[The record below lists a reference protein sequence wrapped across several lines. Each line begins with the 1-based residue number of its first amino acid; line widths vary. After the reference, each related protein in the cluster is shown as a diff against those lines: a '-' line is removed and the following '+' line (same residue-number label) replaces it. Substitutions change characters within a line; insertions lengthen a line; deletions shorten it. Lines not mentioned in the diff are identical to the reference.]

1 MVITSKNNKNKELE
15 IIKEISG
22 GVSDLLS
29 GAKTFRVVATDLIRE
44 YYNPIRK
51 NIQKLDGD
59 FRFRKFLK
67 ECIDGGPVKHFIG
80 KTDVD
85 DFLSTE
91 NVFSRELNK
100 LLNSEIVWDCNI
112 SKLKLVD
119 IDSFAGFDNFRV
131 TTFVTNREGDY
142 LEKESPS
149 HKIIEYLVCE
159 DDEIDEKIELLVNSI
174 KFSNL
179 KNRAKT
185 SMKYLYDGGYKNVYL
200 ESYSYNNSFYGFPLS
215 LYSSKINKNF
225 MEDLEENLLNFIFDS
240 LDRWFDKNN
249 KYDYIGMAKALFIGE
264 KYQENIFSKNI
275 AVKRFLSEFDGFE
288 YLKPERDEVIKFC
301 KTVIYS
307 PKMIK
312 TISKDE
318 SRYKIISRSFKY
330 LFKTYDLELSELIV
344 GDNLKDFLKRVVSF
358 DAIDLPESPRSLV
371 EYVLGSISKGY
382 LGKYSILDYDDLTAS
397 KSLRFL
403 LENKSYLL
411 EEIDNFKHSMFKNPV
426 LCISTSNDETF
437 QGLNENY
444 QLNLYKINDIVNILK
459 DSEILVQKPI
469 IKFYLGNKKSERWD
483 NIYYYNL
490 DIMLSTLKS
499 LINEKGFDYDIQLV
513 VSEKSYNDYV
523 YTFFSENELSNMSIL
538 KLKDFNKYIRET
550 ENARETS
557 DFDIDSIIN
566 SSIYELT
573 WMKQLLK

>member
-1 MVITSKNNKNKELE
+1 MVITSKNIKNKELD

-29 GAKTFRVVATDLIRE
+29 GAKTFRVVANNLIRE
-44 YYNPIRK
+44 YYNPIRR
-51 NIQKLDGD
+51 NIQNLDGD

-80 KTDVD
+80 KRDID
-85 DFLSTE
+85 DFLLTNNLFST
-91 NVFSRELNK
+91 ELNK

-112 SKLKLVD
+112 SKLKLVE

-131 TTFVTNREGDY
+131 TTFITNREGDY

-159 DDEIDEKIELLVNSI
+159 DDEIDEKIEVLVNSI

-344 GDNLKDFLKRVVSF
+344 GDNLKDFIKRVVSF
-358 DAIDLPESPRSLV
+358 DAINFPASPRALV
-371 EYVLGSISKGY
+371 EYVLGSISRGY
-382 LGKYSILDYDDLTAS
+382 LGKCSILDYDDLTAS

-426 LCISTSNDETF
+426 LCISTNNDETF

-459 DSEILVQKPI
+459 DSEILVQKPT
-469 IKFYLGNKKSERWD
+469 IKFYFGNKKSERWD

-490 DIMLSTLKS
+490 DLMLSTLKL
-499 LINEKGFDYDIQLV
+499 LINEKGLDYNIQLV

-523 YTFFSENELSNMSIL
+523 YTFFSENELSNMLIL

-550 ENARETS
+550 ENVRETS

>member
-1 MVITSKNNKNKELE
+1 
-15 IIKEISG
+15 
-22 GVSDLLS
+22 
-29 GAKTFRVVATDLIRE
+29 
-44 YYNPIRK
+44 
-51 NIQKLDGD
+51 
-59 FRFRKFLK
+59 
-67 ECIDGGPVKHFIG
+67 
-80 KTDVD
+80 
-85 DFLSTE
+85 
-91 NVFSRELNK
+91 
-100 LLNSEIVWDCNI
+100 
-112 SKLKLVD
+112 
-119 IDSFAGFDNFRV
+119 
-131 TTFVTNREGDY
+131 
-142 LEKESPS
+142 
-149 HKIIEYLVCE
+149 
-159 DDEIDEKIELLVNSI
+159 
-174 KFSNL
+174 
-179 KNRAKT
+179 
-185 SMKYLYDGGYKNVYL
+185 
-200 ESYSYNNSFYGFPLS
+200 
-215 LYSSKINKNF
+215 
-225 MEDLEENLLNFIFDS
+225 
-240 LDRWFDKNN
+240 
-249 KYDYIGMAKALFIGE
+249 
-264 KYQENIFSKNI
+264 
-275 AVKRFLSEFDGFE
+275 
-288 YLKPERDEVIKFC
+288 
-301 KTVIYS
+301 
-307 PKMIK
+307 MIK

-330 LFKTYDLELSELIV
+330 LFKTYDLELSELIF

-358 DAIDLPESPRSLV
+358 DAIDFPESPRSLV

-397 KSLRFL
+397 KSLSFL
-403 LENKSYLL
+403 LENKSYIL

-490 DIMLSTLKS
+490 DITLSTLKS
-499 LINEKGFDYDIQLV
+499 LINEKGLDYDIQLV

-550 ENARETS
+550 ENVRETS

>member
-1 MVITSKNNKNKELE
+1 MVITSKNIKNKELD

-44 YYNPIRK
+44 YYNPIRR
-51 NIQKLDGD
+51 NIQNLDDD

-80 KTDVD
+80 KRDID
-85 DFLSTE
+85 DFLLTNNLFST
-91 NVFSRELNK
+91 ELNK

-112 SKLKLVD
+112 SKLKLVE

-131 TTFVTNREGDY
+131 TTFITNREGDY

-159 DDEIDEKIELLVNSI
+159 DDEIDEKIEVLVNSI

-344 GDNLKDFLKRVVSF
+344 GDNLKDFIKRVVSF
-358 DAIDLPESPRSLV
+358 DAINFPASPRALV
-371 EYVLGSISKGY
+371 EYVLGSISRGY
-382 LGKYSILDYDDLTAS
+382 LGKCSILDYDDLTAS

-426 LCISTSNDETF
+426 LCISTNNDETF

-459 DSEILVQKPI
+459 DSEILVQKPT
-469 IKFYLGNKKSERWD
+469 IKFYFGNKKSERWD

-490 DIMLSTLKS
+490 DLMLSTLKL
-499 LINEKGFDYDIQLV
+499 LINEKGLDYNIQLV

-550 ENARETS
+550 ENVRETS

>member
-1 MVITSKNNKNKELE
+1 MVITSKNSKNKELD

-29 GAKTFRVVATDLIRE
+29 GAKTFRGVATDLIRE
-44 YYNPIRK
+44 YYNPIRR
-51 NIQKLDGD
+51 NVQNLDGD

-85 DFLSTE
+85 DFLLTNNLFST
-91 NVFSRELNK
+91 ELNK

-112 SKLKLVD
+112 SKLKLVE

-131 TTFVTNREGDY
+131 TTFVTNRKGDC

-149 HKIIEYLVCE
+149 HNIIEYLVCE

-249 KYDYIGMAKALFIGE
+249 KYDYIGMAKALFLGE

-288 YLKPERDEVIKFC
+288 YLKPERNEVIKFC

-358 DAIDLPESPRSLV
+358 DAIDFPASPRGLV

-499 LINEKGFDYDIQLV
+499 LINEEGLDYDIQLV
-513 VSEKSYNDYV
+513 VSEKSYKDYV
-523 YTFFSENELSNMSIL
+523 HTFFSEDELSNMSIL

-550 ENARETS
+550 ENVRETS

-573 WMKQLLK
+573 WMKELLK

>member
-1 MVITSKNNKNKELE
+1 MVITSKNSKNKELD
-15 IIKEISG
+15 IIKEISD

-29 GAKTFRVVATDLIRE
+29 GAKTFRVVATDLIKE
-44 YYNPIRK
+44 YYNPIRR
-51 NIQKLDGD
+51 NVQNLDGD

-85 DFLSTE
+85 DFLLTNNLFST
-91 NVFSRELNK
+91 ELNK

-112 SKLKLVD
+112 SKLKLVE

-249 KYDYIGMAKALFIGE
+249 KYDYIGMAKALFLGE

-288 YLKPERDEVIKFC
+288 YLKPERDEVIKF
-301 KTVIYS
+301 
-307 PKMIK
+307 
-312 TISKDE
+312 
-318 SRYKIISRSFKY
+318 
-330 LFKTYDLELSELIV
+330 
-344 GDNLKDFLKRVVSF
+344 
-358 DAIDLPESPRSLV
+358 
-371 EYVLGSISKGY
+371 
-382 LGKYSILDYDDLTAS
+382 
-397 KSLRFL
+397 
-403 LENKSYLL
+403 
-411 EEIDNFKHSMFKNPV
+411 
-426 LCISTSNDETF
+426 
-437 QGLNENY
+437 
-444 QLNLYKINDIVNILK
+444 
-459 DSEILVQKPI
+459 
-469 IKFYLGNKKSERWD
+469 
-483 NIYYYNL
+483 
-490 DIMLSTLKS
+490 
-499 LINEKGFDYDIQLV
+499 
-513 VSEKSYNDYV
+513 
-523 YTFFSENELSNMSIL
+523 
-538 KLKDFNKYIRET
+538 
-550 ENARETS
+550 
-557 DFDIDSIIN
+557 
-566 SSIYELT
+566 
-573 WMKQLLK
+573 

>member
-1 MVITSKNNKNKELE
+1 MVITSKNIKNKELD

-29 GAKTFRVVATDLIRE
+29 GAKTFRVVANNLIRE
-44 YYNPIRK
+44 YYNPIRR
-51 NIQKLDGD
+51 NIQNLDGD

-80 KTDVD
+80 KRDVD
-85 DFLSTE
+85 DFLLTNNLFST
-91 NVFSRELNK
+91 ELNK

-112 SKLKLVD
+112 SKLKLVE

-131 TTFVTNREGDY
+131 TTFITNREGDY

-159 DDEIDEKIELLVNSI
+159 DDEIDEKIEVLVNSI

-185 SMKYLYDGGYKNVYL
+185 SIKYLYDGGYKNVYL

-344 GDNLKDFLKRVVSF
+344 GDNLKDFIKRVVSF
-358 DAIDLPESPRSLV
+358 EAINFPASPRALV
-371 EYVLGSISKGY
+371 EYVLGSISRGY
-382 LGKYSILDYDDLTAS
+382 LGKCSILDYDDLTAS

-426 LCISTSNDETF
+426 LCISTNNDETF

-459 DSEILVQKPI
+459 DSEILVQKPT
-469 IKFYLGNKKSERWD
+469 IKFYFGNKKSERWD

-490 DIMLSTLKS
+490 DLMLSTLKL
-499 LINEKGFDYDIQLV
+499 LINEKGLDYDIQLV

-550 ENARETS
+550 ENVRETS

>member
-1 MVITSKNNKNKELE
+1 MVITSKNIKNKELD

-29 GAKTFRVVATDLIRE
+29 GAKTFRVVANNLIRE
-44 YYNPIRK
+44 YYNPIRR
-51 NIQKLDGD
+51 NIQNLDGD

-80 KTDVD
+80 KRDID
-85 DFLSTE
+85 DFLLTNNLFST
-91 NVFSRELNK
+91 ELNK

-112 SKLKLVD
+112 SKLKLVE

-131 TTFVTNREGDY
+131 TTFITNREGDY

-301 KTVIYS
+301 KSVIYS

-344 GDNLKDFLKRVVSF
+344 GDNLKDFIKRVVSF
-358 DAIDLPESPRSLV
+358 DAINFPASPRALV
-371 EYVLGSISKGY
+371 EYVLGSISRGY
-382 LGKYSILDYDDLTAS
+382 LGKCSILDYDDLTAS

-411 EEIDNFKHSMFKNPV
+411 EEIDNFKHSMFKDPV
-426 LCISTSNDETF
+426 LCISTNNDETF

-459 DSEILVQKPI
+459 DSEILVQKPT
-469 IKFYLGNKKSERWD
+469 IKFYFGNKKSERWD

-490 DIMLSTLKS
+490 DLMLSTLKL
-499 LINEKGFDYDIQLV
+499 LINEKGLDYDIQLV

-550 ENARETS
+550 ENVRETS

-573 WMKQLLK
+573 WIKQLLK

>member
-1 MVITSKNNKNKELE
+1 MVITSKNSKNKELD

-29 GAKTFRVVATDLIRE
+29 GAKTFRVVATDLIKE
-44 YYNPIRK
+44 YYNPIRR
-51 NIQKLDGD
+51 NVQNLDGD

-85 DFLSTE
+85 GFLLT
-91 NVFSRELNK
+91 NNLFSKELNK

-112 SKLKLVD
+112 SKLKLVE

-185 SMKYLYDGGYKNVYL
+185 SMKCLYDGGYKNVYL

-249 KYDYIGMAKALFIGE
+249 KYDYIGMAKALFLGE

-330 LFKTYDLELSELIV
+330 LFKTYDLELSELIF

-358 DAIDLPESPRSLV
+358 DDIDFPESPRSLV
-371 EYVLGSISKGY
+371 EYVLRSISKGY
-382 LGKYSILDYDDLTAS
+382 LGKYSILDYDDLTES
-397 KSLRFL
+397 KSLSFL
-403 LENKSYLL
+403 LENKSYIL

-499 LINEKGFDYDIQLV
+499 LINKKGLDYDIQLV

-550 ENARETS
+550 ENVRETS

>member
-1 MVITSKNNKNKELE
+1 MVITSKNSKNKELE

-29 GAKTFRVVATDLIRE
+29 GVKTFRVVAADLIRE
-44 YYNPIRK
+44 YYNPIRR
-51 NIQKLDGD
+51 NIQKSDGD

-80 KTDVD
+80 KTGID
-85 DFLSTE
+85 DFLSTG
-91 NVFSRELNK
+91 NVFSKELNK

-112 SKLKLVD
+112 SKLKLVE
-119 IDSFAGFDNFRV
+119 IDSFSGFDNYRV

-149 HKIIEYLVCE
+149 YHIIEYLVCE
-159 DDEIDEKIELLVNSI
+159 DDELDEKIELLVNSI

-200 ESYSYNNSFYGFPLS
+200 DSYSYSNSLYGFPLS
-215 LYSSKINKNF
+215 LYRPKIHNNF
-225 MEDLEENLLNFIFDS
+225 MGDLEKNLLELIFDS
-240 LDRWFDKNN
+240 LKNGLN
-249 KYDYIGMAKALFIGE
+249 DYTQYDYIGMAKALFLGE

-312 TISKDE
+312 TVSKDDP
-318 SRYKIISRSFKY
+318 RYKIISRSFQY
-330 LFKTYDLELSELIV
+330 LFKTYDLELSELLTD
-344 GDNLKDFLKRVVSF
+344 DNLKDFIQRVVSF
-358 DAIDLPESPRSLV
+358 NAIYIPSSPRNLV
-371 EYVLGSISKGY
+371 EYVLKSISGGY
-382 LGKYSILDYDDLTAS
+382 LRKYSILDYDDLTAL

-403 LENKSYLL
+403 LDNKPSIL
-411 EEIDNFKHSMFKNPV
+411 EEIGNFKNSIFKNPV
-426 LCISTSNDETF
+426 LCIHTRRNETF
-437 QGLNENY
+437 QSLKKDY
-444 QLNLYKINDIVNILK
+444 QLNLYKINEIVNILK
-459 DSEILVQKPI
+459 GSGVVAEKPI
-469 IKFYLGNKKSERWD
+469 IKFYFGNKNKNGW
-483 NIYYYNL
+483 NNTFNYNA
-490 DIMLSTLKS
+490 DVTLSTLKL
-499 LINEKGFDYDIQLV
+499 LINEKGLDYDIQLV
-513 VSEKSYNDYV
+513 VSEKSYNDYIH
-523 YTFFSENELSNMSIL
+523 TFFSENELSNISIL
-538 KLKDFNKYIRET
+538 KLKDFDEYILKT
-550 ENARETS
+550 EKARNTS
-557 DFDIDSIIN
+557 DFDIDSIVK

>member
-1 MVITSKNNKNKELE
+1 MVITSKNSKNKELD

-29 GAKTFRVVATDLIRE
+29 GAKTFRGVATDLIRE
-44 YYNPIRK
+44 YYNPIRR
-51 NIQKLDGD
+51 NVQNLDGD

-85 DFLSTE
+85 DFLLTNNLFST
-91 NVFSRELNK
+91 ELNK

-112 SKLKLVD
+112 SKLKLVE

-131 TTFVTNREGDY
+131 TTFVTNRKGDC

-249 KYDYIGMAKALFIGE
+249 KYDYIGMAKALFLGE

-288 YLKPERDEVIKFC
+288 YLKPERNEVIKFC

-318 SRYKIISRSFKY
+318 SRYKIFQD
-330 LFKTYDLELSELIV
+330 LLNTY
-344 GDNLKDFLKRVVSF
+344 
-358 DAIDLPESPRSLV
+358 
-371 EYVLGSISKGY
+371 
-382 LGKYSILDYDDLTAS
+382 
-397 KSLRFL
+397 
-403 LENKSYLL
+403 
-411 EEIDNFKHSMFKNPV
+411 
-426 LCISTSNDETF
+426 
-437 QGLNENY
+437 
-444 QLNLYKINDIVNILK
+444 
-459 DSEILVQKPI
+459 
-469 IKFYLGNKKSERWD
+469 
-483 NIYYYNL
+483 
-490 DIMLSTLKS
+490 
-499 LINEKGFDYDIQLV
+499 
-513 VSEKSYNDYV
+513 
-523 YTFFSENELSNMSIL
+523 L
-538 KLKDFNKYIRET
+538 KLTIWNFQN
-550 ENARETS
+550 
-557 DFDIDSIIN
+557 
-566 SSIYELT
+566 
-573 WMKQLLK
+573 

>member
-1 MVITSKNNKNKELE
+1 MVITSKNSKNKELD

-44 YYNPIRK
+44 YYNPIRR
-51 NIQKLDGD
+51 NVQNLDDD

-67 ECIDGGPVKHFIG
+67 ESIDGGPVKHFIG

-85 DFLSTE
+85 DFLLTNNLFST
-91 NVFSRELNK
+91 ELNK

-112 SKLKLVD
+112 SKLKLVE

-131 TTFVTNREGDY
+131 TTFVTNRKGDY

-159 DDEIDEKIELLVNSI
+159 DDELDEKIELLVNSI

-200 ESYSYNNSFYGFPLS
+200 ESYSYNNNFYGFPLS

-249 KYDYIGMAKALFIGE
+249 KYDYIGMAKALFLGE

-358 DAIDLPESPRSLV
+358 DAIDFPASPRALV

-444 QLNLYKINDIVNILK
+444 QLNLYKINDIVNLLK

-499 LINEKGFDYDIQLV
+499 LINEKGLDYDIQLV

-550 ENARETS
+550 ENVRETS

>member
-112 SKLKLVD
+112 SKLKLVE

-159 DDEIDEKIELLVNSI
+159 DDELDEKIELLVNSI

-275 AVKRFLSEFDGFE
+275 AIKRFLSEFDGFE
-288 YLKPERDEVIKFC
+288 YLKPERNEVIKFC

-358 DAIDLPESPRSLV
+358 DAIDFPASPRALV

-426 LCISTSNDETF
+426 LSISTSNDETF

-499 LINEKGFDYDIQLV
+499 LINEKGLDYDIRLV
-513 VSEKSYNDYV
+513 VSEKSYKDYV
-523 YTFFSENELSNMSIL
+523 YTFFSEDELSNMSIL

-550 ENARETS
+550 ENVRETS

-573 WMKQLLK
+573 WMKELLK

>member
-1 MVITSKNNKNKELE
+1 MVITSKNIKNKELD

-29 GAKTFRVVATDLIRE
+29 GAKTFRVVANNLIRE
-44 YYNPIRK
+44 YYNPIRR
-51 NIQKLDGD
+51 NIQNLDGD

-67 ECIDGGPVKHFIG
+67 ECIDGGPVKYFIG
-80 KTDVD
+80 KRDID
-85 DFLSTE
+85 DFLLTNNLFST
-91 NVFSRELNK
+91 ELNK

-112 SKLKLVD
+112 SKLKLVE

-131 TTFVTNREGDY
+131 TTFITNREGDY

-159 DDEIDEKIELLVNSI
+159 DDEIDEKIEVLVNSI

-344 GDNLKDFLKRVVSF
+344 GDNLKDFIKRVVSF
-358 DAIDLPESPRSLV
+358 DAINFPASPRALV
-371 EYVLGSISKGY
+371 EYVLGSISRGY
-382 LGKYSILDYDDLTAS
+382 LGKCSILDYDDLTAS

-426 LCISTSNDETF
+426 LCISTNNDETF

-459 DSEILVQKPI
+459 DSEILVQKPT
-469 IKFYLGNKKSERWD
+469 IKFYFGNKKSERWD

-490 DIMLSTLKS
+490 DLMLSTLKL
-499 LINEKGFDYDIQLV
+499 LINEKGLDYNIQLV

-550 ENARETS
+550 ENVRETS

>member
-1 MVITSKNNKNKELE
+1 MVITSKNSKNKELD

-44 YYNPIRK
+44 YYNPIRR
-51 NIQKLDGD
+51 NVQNLDGD

-85 DFLSTE
+85 DFLLTNNLFST
-91 NVFSRELNK
+91 ELNK

-112 SKLKLVD
+112 SKLKLVE

-131 TTFVTNREGDY
+131 TTFVTNRKGDY

-225 MEDLEENLLNFIFDS
+225 MKDLEENLLNFIFDS

-249 KYDYIGMAKALFIGE
+249 KYDYIGMAKALFLGE

-288 YLKPERDEVIKFC
+288 YLKPERGEVIKFC

-358 DAIDLPESPRSLV
+358 DAIDFPASPRALV

-411 EEIDNFKHSMFKNPV
+411 EEIDNFKHSMLKNPV

-490 DIMLSTLKS
+490 DIMLSTLKL
-499 LINEKGFDYDIQLV
+499 LINEKELDYDIQLV

-523 YTFFSENELSNMSIL
+523 YTFFSEDELSNMSIL

>member
-1 MVITSKNNKNKELE
+1 MVITSKNIKNKELD

-29 GAKTFRVVATDLIRE
+29 GAKTFRVVANNLIRE
-44 YYNPIRK
+44 YYNPIRR
-51 NIQKLDGD
+51 NIQNLDGD

-80 KTDVD
+80 KRDID
-85 DFLSTE
+85 DFLLTNNLFST
-91 NVFSRELNK
+91 ELNK

-112 SKLKLVD
+112 SKLKLVE

-131 TTFVTNREGDY
+131 TTFITNREGDY

-159 DDEIDEKIELLVNSI
+159 DDEIDEKIEVLVNSI

-249 KYDYIGMAKALFIGE
+249 KYDYIGMAKALFIGG

-344 GDNLKDFLKRVVSF
+344 GDNLKDFIKRVVSF
-358 DAIDLPESPRSLV
+358 DAINFPASPRALV
-371 EYVLGSISKGY
+371 EYVLGSISRGY
-382 LGKYSILDYDDLTAS
+382 LGKCSILDYDDLTAS

-426 LCISTSNDETF
+426 LCISTNNDETF

-459 DSEILVQKPI
+459 DSEILVQKPT
-469 IKFYLGNKKSERWD
+469 IKFYFGNKKSERWD

-490 DIMLSTLKS
+490 DLMLSTLKL
-499 LINEKGFDYDIQLV
+499 LINEKGLDYDIQLV

-550 ENARETS
+550 ENVRETS

>member
-1 MVITSKNNKNKELE
+1 MVITSKNIKNKELD

-29 GAKTFRVVATDLIRE
+29 GAKTFRVVANNLIRE
-44 YYNPIRK
+44 YYNPIRR
-51 NIQKLDGD
+51 NIQNLDGD

-80 KTDVD
+80 KRDID
-85 DFLSTE
+85 DFLLTNNLFST
-91 NVFSRELNK
+91 ELNK

-112 SKLKLVD
+112 SKLKLVE

-131 TTFVTNREGDY
+131 TTFITNREGDY

-159 DDEIDEKIELLVNSI
+159 DDEIDEKIEVLVNSI

-344 GDNLKDFLKRVVSF
+344 GDNLKDFIKRVVSF
-358 DAIDLPESPRSLV
+358 DAINFPASPRALV
-371 EYVLGSISKGY
+371 EYVLGSISRGY
-382 LGKYSILDYDDLTAS
+382 LGKCSILDYDDLTAS

-426 LCISTSNDETF
+426 LCISTNNDETF

-459 DSEILVQKPI
+459 DSEILVQKPT
-469 IKFYLGNKKSERWD
+469 IKFYFGNKKSERWD

-490 DIMLSTLKS
+490 DLMLSTLKL
-499 LINEKGFDYDIQLV
+499 LINEKGLDYNIQLV

-550 ENARETS
+550 ENVRETS

>member
-1 MVITSKNNKNKELE
+1 MVITSKNSKNKELD
-15 IIKEISG
+15 IIKEISS

-29 GAKTFRVVATDLIRE
+29 GAKTFRVVANNLIRE
-44 YYNPIRK
+44 YYNPIRR
-51 NIQKLDGD
+51 NVQNLDGD

-67 ECIDGGPVKHFIG
+67 ECIEGGPVKHFIG
-80 KTDVD
+80 KIDVD
-85 DFLSTE
+85 DFLLTNNLFSTQ
-91 NVFSRELNK
+91 LNK

-112 SKLKLVD
+112 SKLKLVE

-131 TTFVTNREGDY
+131 TTFITNREGDY

-149 HKIIEYLVCE
+149 NKIIEYLICE

-344 GDNLKDFLKRVVSF
+344 GDKLKDFIKRVVSF
-358 DAIDLPESPRSLV
+358 DAIDFPESPRSLV
-371 EYVLGSISKGY
+371 EYVLGSISRGY

-426 LCISTSNDETF
+426 LCISTNNDETF

-459 DSEILVQKPI
+459 GSEILVQKPT
-469 IKFYLGNKKSERWD
+469 IKFYFGNKKSERWD

-490 DIMLSTLKS
+490 DLMLSTLKL

-513 VSEKSYNDYV
+513 VSEKSYKDYV
-523 YTFFSENELSNMSIL
+523 HTFFSEDELSNMSIL

-550 ENARETS
+550 ENVRETS

>member
-1 MVITSKNNKNKELE
+1 MVITSKNSKNKELD
-15 IIKEISG
+15 IIKEISS

-29 GAKTFRVVATDLIRE
+29 GAKTFRVVANNLIRE
-44 YYNPIRK
+44 YYNPIRR
-51 NIQKLDGD
+51 NVQNLDGD

-67 ECIDGGPVKHFIG
+67 ECIEGGPVKHFIG
-80 KTDVD
+80 KKDVD
-85 DFLSTE
+85 DFLLTNNLFST
-91 NVFSRELNK
+91 ELNK

-112 SKLKLVD
+112 SKLKLVE

-131 TTFVTNREGDY
+131 TTFITNREGDY

-149 HKIIEYLVCE
+149 NKIIEYLICE

-358 DAIDLPESPRSLV
+358 DAIDFPASPRALV

-444 QLNLYKINDIVNILK
+444 QLNLYKINDIVNLLK

-499 LINEKGFDYDIQLV
+499 LINEKGLDYDIQLV

-550 ENARETS
+550 ENVRETS

>member
-1 MVITSKNNKNKELE
+1 MVITSKNSKNKELD

-29 GAKTFRVVATDLIRE
+29 GAKTFRVIATDLIKE
-44 YYNPIRK
+44 YYNPIRR
-51 NIQKLDGD
+51 NIQNLDGY

-85 DFLSTE
+85 DFLLTNNLFST
-91 NVFSRELNK
+91 ELNK

-112 SKLKLVD
+112 SKLKLVE

-131 TTFVTNREGDY
+131 TTFITNREGDY

-185 SMKYLYDGGYKNVYL
+185 SMKYLYDGVYKNVYL

-301 KTVIYS
+301 KSVIYS

-344 GDNLKDFLKRVVSF
+344 GDNLKDFIKRVVSF
-358 DAIDLPESPRSLV
+358 DAINFPASPRALV
-371 EYVLGSISKGY
+371 EYVLGSISRGY
-382 LGKYSILDYDDLTAS
+382 LGKCSILDYDDLTAS

-426 LCISTSNDETF
+426 LCISTNNDKTF

-469 IKFYLGNKKSERWD
+469 IKFYFGNKKSERWD

-490 DIMLSTLKS
+490 DLMLSTLKL
-499 LINEKGFDYDIQLV
+499 LINEKGLDYDIQLV

-550 ENARETS
+550 ENVRETS

>member
-1 MVITSKNNKNKELE
+1 MVITSKNIKNKELD

-29 GAKTFRVVATDLIRE
+29 GAKTFRVVANNLIRE
-44 YYNPIRK
+44 YYNPIRR
-51 NIQKLDGD
+51 NIQNLDGD

-80 KTDVD
+80 KRDID
-85 DFLSTE
+85 DFLLTNNLFST
-91 NVFSRELNK
+91 ELNK

-112 SKLKLVD
+112 SKLKLVE

-131 TTFVTNREGDY
+131 TTFITNREGDY

-159 DDEIDEKIELLVNSI
+159 DDEIDEKIEVLVNSI

-344 GDNLKDFLKRVVSF
+344 GDNLKDFIKRVVSF
-358 DAIDLPESPRSLV
+358 DAINFPSSPRALV
-371 EYVLGSISKGY
+371 EYVLGSISRGY
-382 LGKYSILDYDDLTAS
+382 LGKCSILDYDDLTAS

-426 LCISTSNDETF
+426 LCISTNNDETF

-459 DSEILVQKPI
+459 DSEILVQKPT
-469 IKFYLGNKKSERWD
+469 IKFYFGNKKSERWD

-490 DIMLSTLKS
+490 DLMLSTLKL
-499 LINEKGFDYDIQLV
+499 LINEKGLDYNIQLV

-550 ENARETS
+550 ENVRETS